1 MGGLSPLGSKLYM
14 KLQLETSIYQEVEK
28 LYDELSEY
36 YQLLYPDIEESNRR
50 IAKEIDLKILKPMKA
65 KKILECACGTGHMV
79 IELAKLGYEV
89 TGSDISSKM
98 IEKSISN
105 AKKAGVDVRFIRSNF
120 LDLSANIEEK
130 FDIII
135 CRGNSFSHIKPEDF
149 EVALENMGSALKK
162 GGICYVD
169 IRDYESAI
177 REKPLFEHRAHLRFD
192 STDVVSFYILDYKGD
207 LRTYNIFF
215 VFFDRKNNTVS
226 HKLITINGY
235 FVFENALITAFKKAG
250 FKDIK
255 RIKLDNEPK
264 GINIY
269 IGIKK

>member
-1 MGGLSPLGSKLYM
+1 
-14 KLQLETSIYQEVEK
+14 
-28 LYDELSEY
+28 
-36 YQLLYPDIEESNRR
+36 
-50 IAKEIDLKILKPMKA
+50 
-65 KKILECACGTGHMV
+65 
-79 IELAKLGYEV
+79 
-89 TGSDISSKM
+89 M

-135 CRGNSFSHIKPEDF
+135 CRGNSFSNI
-149 EVALENMGSALKK
+149 
-162 GGICYVD
+162 D

-215 VFFDRKNNTVS
+215 VFFDRKTDTVS

-235 FVFENALITAFKKAG
+235 FVFENALITGFKKAG